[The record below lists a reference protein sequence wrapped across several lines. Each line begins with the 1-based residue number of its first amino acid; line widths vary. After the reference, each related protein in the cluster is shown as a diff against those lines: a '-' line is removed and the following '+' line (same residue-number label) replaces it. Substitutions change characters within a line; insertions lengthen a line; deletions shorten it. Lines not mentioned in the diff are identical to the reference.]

1 MISVFTDHLKSPQM
15 LRRCLLDILHLLENI
30 QAVVVFFFFN
40 FLQLY
45 SHMIYIFCATLIKF
59 PPKSSS
65 LSTEHCLFHPSSENV
80 LKGLFIFLQSYLSN
94 VNHTCVITDHYHLQV
109 EARHLRYRENF
120 TVMMNSF
127 NIRAGAETATPYLDL
142 AFQTMSR
149 HFRYC
154 ILTAPCSIMY
164 LWTS

>member
-1 MISVFTDHLKSPQM
+1 MISVFTDHLTSLQM
-15 LRRCLLDILHLLENI
+15 LRRCLLDIFHLLENI
-30 QAVVVFFFFN
+30 QAVVVFFFF
-40 FLQLY
+40 LQLY
-45 SHMIYIFCATLIKF
+45 SHMIFIFCGTLIKF
-59 PPKSSS
+59 PPKSS
-65 LSTEHCLFHPSSENV
+65 LSTEHCLSHPSSDHV
-80 LKGLFIFLQSYLSN
+80 LKGLFICLQLYLSN
-94 VNHTCVITDHYHLQV
+94 VNHTCVITNHYHLQV

-127 NIRAGAETATPYLDL
+127 NIHAGAETATPYLDL
-142 AFQTMSR
+142 AFETMSR

>member
-1 MISVFTDHLKSPQM
+1 MISVFTDHLTRLQM

-30 QAVVVFFFFN
+30 QAVVASFFF
-40 FLQLY
+40 LRLY
-45 SHMIYIFCATLIKF
+45 SHMIFIFCATLINF

-65 LSTEHCLFHPSSENV
+65 LSTEHCLSHPSSDHV
-80 LKGLFIFLQSYLSN
+80 LKGLFICLQSYLSN
-94 VNHTCVITDHYHLQV
+94 INHTCVITDHYHLQV
-109 EARHLRYRENF
+109 EARHLRYQEKF

-127 NIRAGAETATPYLDL
+127 NIHAGAETATPYLDL